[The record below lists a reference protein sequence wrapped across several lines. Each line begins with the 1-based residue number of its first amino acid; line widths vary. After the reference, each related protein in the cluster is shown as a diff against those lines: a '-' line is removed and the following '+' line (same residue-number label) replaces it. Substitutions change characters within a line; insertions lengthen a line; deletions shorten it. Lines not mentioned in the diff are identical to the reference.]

1 MFHCVF
7 KKKKKKKK
15 KKKSF
20 IHIKTHRGL
29 SAEYYNTIILY
40 YVQYYNNLHT
50 IKSRKKLKY
59 SNNSKEIYLHLKN
72 KIE

>member
-29 SAEYYNTIILY
+29 SAEITCSTCNTII
-40 YVQYYNNLHT
+40 
-50 IKSRKKLKY
+50 
-59 SNNSKEIYLHLKN
+59 IY
-72 KIE
+72 IQ

>member
-29 SAEYYNTIILY
+29 SAELRVLCTIL
-40 YVQYYNNLHT
+40 
-50 IKSRKKLKY
+50 
-59 SNNSKEIYLHLKN
+59 
-72 KIE
+72 

>member
-7 KKKKKKKK
+7 KKKKKK

-29 SAEYYNTIILY
+29 SAELRVLRTIL
-40 YVQYYNNLHT
+40 
-50 IKSRKKLKY
+50 
-59 SNNSKEIYLHLKN
+59 
-72 KIE
+72 